1 MTETVLSL
9 DLQGWVNLYKSSRDV
24 GRVGLQMP
32 THIKVTSTRSI
43 SVSLLVW
50 VKMVPL
56 DETGRGSTGPCRIT
70 F

>member
-32 THIKVTSTRSI
+32 THIKVTSTWMHQCQSPG
-43 SVSLLVW
+43 L
-50 VKMVPL
+50 
-56 DETGRGSTGPCRIT
+56 G
-70 F
+70 